1 MTATITLAEAID
13 AMLTSRAAT
22 PYHRMA
28 AIELLMYE
36 DTGDA
41 PLSLD
46 YLRERSS
53 THYRE
58 QETYSKAYITAVDS
72 CPDEIYDALG
82 VAFERSR
89 NLSQAKMEIY
99 LLASDMLDEWE
110 H

>member
-36 DTGDA
+36 DGDA

-72 CPDEIYDALG
+72 CPDEIYDELG

-99 LLASDMLDEWE
+99 LMASDMLDEWE